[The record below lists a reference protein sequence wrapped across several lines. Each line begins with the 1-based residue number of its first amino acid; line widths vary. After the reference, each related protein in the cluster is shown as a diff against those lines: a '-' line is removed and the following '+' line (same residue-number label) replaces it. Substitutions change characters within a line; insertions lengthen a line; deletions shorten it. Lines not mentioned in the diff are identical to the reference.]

1 MKKAIVFLVIVGLIS
16 VCAMNQQKKD
26 NVVHVKDGYIS
37 DTQSNGAS
45 VDTPVNS
52 NYYYKDVNSAP
63 YSYAAALISDLYN
76 NCMSSSDTIDVQYIK
91 YVPSDGETYYD
102 TIEARIT
109 YLSDSGSYKTDNCYS
124 TFENGEYDG
133 FFFKETDG
141 ATNYASVLE
150 GIPST
155 SWSDLDTA
163 YVLDSV
169 GCGYE
174 ASDDGFSMIHFA
186 KIENK
191 EIYNDNDLKITI
203 LDYNSQ
209 TNEMTLQY
217 ENTSNKDWDVTIK
230 SYAVN
235 GIMMDT
241 GLGAART
248 NVPADSIAKNT
259 FTPKTDY
266 LSTYG
271 LDTPV
276 YFDFLFWAYDN
287 SVNFK
292 DFDTGQ
298 ITVETD
304 QFDQRYN
311 FVTEPD
317 AQSDGFDFH
326 YLSSNGGIYC
336 AIENTNDYYCSAN
349 IQDLKLNKIALQDGD
364 YNFYDNYDFYILAGC
379 SATQSID
386 LSDDFELG
394 EDLESM
400 SFSFEYRKKD
410 DFSSEKREKI
420 SIDCKEGD

>member
-1 MKKAIVFLVIVGLIS
+1 MKKSVVFLMVLGVLCGCSSNQSTSGS
-16 VCAMNQQKKD
+16 VTQF
-26 NVVHVKDGYIS
+26 KDGYIV
-37 DTQSNGAS
+37 SNTS
-45 VDTPVNS
+45 SEVVSNS
-52 NYYYKDVNSAP
+52 YAYATEYEKDINSAP

-76 NCMSSSDTIDVQYIK
+76 NCMSGSDTIDVQYIK

-102 TIEARIT
+102 TISARIT
-109 YLSDSGSYKTDNCYS
+109 YLSDSGNYRTDNCYS

-133 FFFKETDG
+133 FFFKESDG
-141 ATNYASVLE
+141 AEDYASVLE
-150 GIPST
+150 EIPSA
-155 SWSDLDTA
+155 SWSTLDTE

-174 ASDDGFSMIHFA
+174 TSDDGFSMMHFS

-191 EIYNDNDLKITI
+191 EIYNDNGLKITI

-209 TNEMTLQY
+209 TNEMNLQY
-217 ENTSNKDWDVTIK
+217 ENSSNKDWDVTIK

-241 GLGAART
+241 GLGAAST

-304 QFDQRYN
+304 QFDHRYS
-311 FVTEPD
+311 FVNEPD
-317 AQSDGFDFH
+317 ASKGGFDFH
-326 YLSSNGGIYC
+326 YLSSHGDIYC
-336 AIENTNDYYCSAN
+336 AIQNNNDYYCSAN
-349 IQDLKLNKIALQDGD
+349 IQDLKLNKTALQDDD
-364 YNFYDNYDFYILAGC
+364 YNFYDNYDFYILSGC
-379 SATQSID
+379 WAHQNID
-386 LSDDFELG
+386 LSNDFDLG

-400 SFSFEYRKKD
+400 SFSFEYRKND